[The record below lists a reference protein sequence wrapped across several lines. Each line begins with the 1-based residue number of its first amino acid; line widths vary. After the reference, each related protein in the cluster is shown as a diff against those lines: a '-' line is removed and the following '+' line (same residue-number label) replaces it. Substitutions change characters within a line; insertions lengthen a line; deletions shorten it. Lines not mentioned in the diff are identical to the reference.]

1 MTIKVGDRIPSSTLY
16 QMQAGE
22 NKALDSDSLLATG
35 KVLVFALPGAY
46 TPTCSAAHLPGYVI
60 HADALQEAGVN
71 RIVCLSVNDAFV
83 MDAWGKEH
91 NAEDKV
97 LMIGDGNA
105 EFTRAIGLDVDLAGG
120 GMGVR
125 SQRYAMVINDGIVEY
140 LAIEEPRKF
149 EVSDAKSLLAEVSKR

>member
-1 MTIKVGDRIPSSTLY
+1 MSIKVGDKLPSATVF

-22 NKALDSDSLLATG
+22 NKAIDSNSLMGSG

-60 HADALQEAGVN
+60 HADAIHEAGID
-71 RIVCLSVNDAFV
+71 RIICLSVNDAFV
-83 MDAWGKEH
+83 MDAWGKQQ

-105 EFTRAIGLDVDLAGG
+105 AFTQAIGLDVDLSVG
-120 GMGVR
+120 GMGIR
-125 SQRYAMVINDGIVEY
+125 SQRYAMLINEGIVEY
-140 LAIEEPRKF
+140 LAVEAPRKF
-149 EVSDAKSLLAEVSKR
+149 EVSDAESLLAELTRS